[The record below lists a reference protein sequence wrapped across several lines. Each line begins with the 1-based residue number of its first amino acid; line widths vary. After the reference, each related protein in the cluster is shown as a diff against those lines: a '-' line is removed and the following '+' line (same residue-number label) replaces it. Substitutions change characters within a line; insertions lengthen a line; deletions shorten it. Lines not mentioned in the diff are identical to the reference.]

1 MSKFLPYGRQYI
13 DEEDIEAVVEVLRSD
28 FITQGPKINEFE
40 EKLAA
45 KVGAKYAVVF
55 SSGTAALH
63 GAYFALGLQ
72 KGNQFIT
79 SPNTFA
85 ATANAGLLLGAT
97 PIFADIEED
106 TGNIDPKEVEK
117 LITPQ
122 TRLISVVH
130 YAGHPVDMEPI
141 KELAQ
146 KYNLKVV
153 EDACHALGAKY
164 KGSPVGSCKY
174 SDATIFS
181 FHPVKHITTGEGGA
195 VLTNDR
201 EVYEKLLM
209 FRNHGITKDRKKF
222 KKEPHGDWYYE
233 MQFLAPN
240 YRMTDLQAALGIS
253 QLKKLERFVDR
264 RREIAR
270 IYNEAFKETPYFDI
284 PPERDYAYH
293 SYHLYPIRLKGR
305 LQDKKKEIFQRL
317 REEGLGVQVHYI
329 PVYFHPY
336 YETLG
341 YKKGLCPKAEKFYRS
356 EITLPLYPAMDDGDV
371 EFVIEKVF
379 KVFRNI

>member
-13 DEEDIEAVVEVLRSD
+13 DEEDIEAVIEVLRSD

-253 QLKKLERFVDR
+253 QLKKLDRFVDR

-293 SYHLYPIRLKGR
+293 SYHLYPIRLKDR

-356 EITLPLYPAMDDGDV
+356 EITLPLYPAMDDRDV